1 MLTFDGLAGPVA
13 ALAFSADGATLAVG
27 GMAGGVHLFR
37 PPVDAGELANH
48 AGGVNALAL
57 SPDGRFLASGGVDG
71 KVQVW
76 DVRDRQRV
84 VVASSPL
91 QSSFGGKPSGLPPR
105 ASRQDRGP
113 AATDHLQPTTS
124 PQLSPISAIT
134 FVGPGTVLFG
144 LGERGKS
151 VAQSATLFL
160 LDLPHGKPRPT
171 SFEVV
176 NGIRALAGLPDRR
189 AAAWATDKKV
199 LRVQEITRPRQPEVP
214 LKHDCR
220 ALTFSPDG
228 RRLAVSSDWEV
239 LIFDITRWPERA
251 TTLGRHQGVVSA
263 LAFGSDGRTLY
274 SGDWKNTVRVWDV
287 ERQTER
293 ATYTWPVGNRV
304 TALAVSPDGL
314 RAAVGGDSGTVAVWD
329 LD

>member
-1 MLTFDGLAGPVA
+1 MLTLDGLAGPVA

-27 GMAGGVHLFR
+27 GTAGGVHLWQ
-37 PPVDAGELANH
+37 PPVDAGELATH
-48 AGGVNALAL
+48 AGGVQALAF
-57 SPDGRFLASGGVDG
+57 SPDGRFLASGGVDQ

-76 DVRDRQRV
+76 DVRERRPV
-84 VVASSPL
+84 VVTA
-91 QSSFGGKPSGLPPR
+91 
-105 ASRQDRGP
+105 
-113 AATDHLQPTTS
+113 
-124 PQLSPISAIT
+124 PQHHSISAIT
-134 FVGPGTVLFG
+134 FVGAGTVLFG
-144 LGERGKS
+144 LGERGNI
-151 VAQSATLFL
+151 VARSATLFL
-160 LDLPHGKPRPT
+160 LDLPNGKPRPT

-189 AAAWATDKKV
+189 AAAWATDKKF
-199 LRVQEITRPRQPEVP
+199 LRVQEITRPRQQVIP

-220 ALTFSPDG
+220 ALAFSQDG
-228 RRLAVSSDWEV
+228 RRLAVTSDWEV
-239 LIFDITRWPERA
+239 LIFDVTRWPERG

-263 LAFGSDGRTLY
+263 LAFGPDGRTLY
-274 SGDWKNTVRVWDV
+274 SGDWKNAVRVWDV

-293 ATYTWPVGNRV
+293 TSYTWPIGNRV

>member
-1 MLTFDGLAGPVA
+1 MLTLDGLEGPVA
-13 ALAFSADGATLAVG
+13 ALAFSADGATLAVAG
-27 GMAGGVHLFR
+27 NAGGVHLFQ

-48 AGGVNALAL
+48 AGGVNALAF

-76 DVRDRQRV
+76 DVRDRQPV
-84 VVASSPL
+84 VVTGA
-91 QSSFGGKPSGLPPR
+91 
-105 ASRQDRGP
+105 
-113 AATDHLQPTTS
+113 QPHS
-124 PQLSPISAIT
+124 MSAIT

-189 AAAWATDKKV
+189 AAAWATDKKI

-220 ALTFSPDG
+220 ALAFSPDG
-228 RRLAVSSDWEV
+228 RRLAVTSDWEV
-239 LIFDITRWPERA
+239 LIFDITRWPERG

-293 ATYTWPVGNRV
+293 ASYTWPIGNRV

>member
-1 MLTFDGLAGPVA
+1 MLTLDGLAGPVA
-13 ALAFSADGATLAVG
+13 ALAFSCDGSTLAVG
-27 GMAGGVHLFR
+27 GSAGSVHLWR
-37 PPVDAGELANH
+37 PPIDAGELAAH
-48 AGGVNALAL
+48 SGGVLALAF
-57 SPDGRFLASGGVDG
+57 SPDGRFLASGGVDR
-71 KVQVW
+71 KLQVW
-76 DVRDRQRV
+76 DVRDRRPV
-84 VVASSPL
+84 VV
-91 QSSFGGKPSGLPPR
+91 
-105 ASRQDRGP
+105 
-113 AATDHLQPTTS
+113 TS
-124 PQLSPISAIT
+124 PQLHSISAIT

-189 AAAWATDKKV
+189 AAAWATDKKI
-199 LRVQEITRPRQPEVP
+199 LRVQEITRPRQPEVS

-220 ALTFSPDG
+220 ALAFSPDG
-228 RRLAVSSDWEV
+228 RRLAVTSDWEV
-239 LIFDITRWPERA
+239 LIFDVTRWFDIARTREPGS
-251 TTLGRHQGVVSA
+251 TLGRHQGVVSA

-274 SGDWKNTVRVWDV
+274 TGDWKNTVRVWDV

-293 ATYTWPVGNRV
+293 ASYTWPVGNRV